1 MSESATNPCST
12 TPDADVA
19 QMAPTCEGCRST
31 SDPSA
36 STADDLTEVAKAFST
51 MGAQSSTS
59 AEPQSQP
66 AHSALDDAAL
76 EEAWHD
82 LGEPHEYE
90 PPSERERQYL
100 DDSRRRRQGTSMQRQ
115 RLHRNNMKYVRHSL
129 ARASVPPTDAE
140 PSVLAAAAAAAIAS
154 SPAPPADAD
163 TPPCWQL
170 RQPRFLL
177 PPAWLRNDL
186 LHGWTTPTRAR

>member
-115 RLHRNNMKYVRHSL
+115 RLHRNNMKYVRHS
-129 ARASVPPTDAE
+129 ASVPPTDAE

-154 SPAPPADAD
+154 SPAPPTD
-163 TPPCWQL
+163 PCEEVV
-170 RQPRFLL
+170 
-177 PPAWLRNDL
+177 DE
-186 LHGWTTPTRAR
+186 